1 MKHRLVAQKI
11 QSKISQTKEK
21 AGGTLNKNETGSKR
35 DMTLRLVTVQN
46 KPALIE
52 SIIHFQ

>member
-1 MKHRLVAQKI
+1 MKLRLVAQKI

-21 AGGTLNKNETGSKR
+21 AGETLNKHEKESTR
-35 DMTLRLVTVQN
+35 DMTLLLVTVQS